1 MQWSRQILEA
11 MGVLLLT
18 IFLSILLV
26 TFFLV
31 LFIGEHRKRGFGS
44 FEQDALLPF
53 EDEDPKSNS

>member
-1 MQWSRQILEA
+1 

-26 TFFLV
+26 SFFVV

-44 FEQDALLPF
+44 SEQDALLPF
-53 EDEDPKSNS
+53 EDEDTHNNS